1 MTAILM
7 ALLTASRAKAAR
19 ACKRLHHLEYDEGYR
34 PATEEDVLRFGSL
47 VHAGLEAWWNAKKA
61 GQPQDTWLDAALAA
75 LVGEM
80 DPYDLARAQVA
91 MTGYH
96 LRWKDEP
103 FEVLAVE
110 VRFETDLRNPGT
122 GRASRTWRLAGKIDV
137 VVKDLRDGLVRV
149 VEHKTCGEDCS
160 PGSDYW
166 RRLRMD
172 GQVSVYFEG
181 ATALGYDASACLY
194 DVLAK
199 PALRPSAVPVLDADG
214 VKQVFDLHGERVR
227 TKDGKKWRE
236 TGDTAQGFTLQ
247 TRPETPE
254 EFKDRLL
261 AAVAENPDRYFARG
275 DVVRLE
281 AEMNEALFDI
291 WQLGLEV
298 REGQVAK
305 RFPRNSDACVRF
317 GRTCPFWAA
326 CTGEASLDD
335 PTKFTRLTNV
345 HPELAGPADE
355 AQPKEQATA

>member
-34 PATEEDVLRFGSL
+34 PVTEEDVLRFGSL

-61 GQPQDTWLDAALAA
+61 GQPQDAWLDAALAA

-103 FEVLAVE
+103 YEVIAVE
-110 VRFETDLRNPGT
+110 VQFETDLRNPST
-122 GRASRTWRLAGKIDV
+122 GRSSRTWRLAGKIDV
-137 VVKDLRDGLVRV
+137 VGKDLRDGLVRV

-166 RRLRMD
+166 KRLRLD

-181 ATALGYDASACLY
+181 AASLGYAASACLY

-199 PALRPSAVPVLDADG
+199 PALRPSAVPILDADG

-247 TRPETPE
+247 TRTETPD
-254 EFKDRLL
+254 EFRERL
-261 AAVAENPDRYFARG
+261 ANAVAEDPARYFARG

-281 AEMNEALFDI
+281 SEMNEALFDI
-291 WQLGLEV
+291 WQLGLEI
-298 REGQVAK
+298 RAGQVANQ
-305 RFPRNSDACVRF
+305 FPRNDGACVRY
-317 GRTCPFWAA
+317 GRTCQFFAV
-326 CTGEASLDD
+326 CTKEASLDD
-335 PTKFTRLTNV
+335 PTRFKKLESV
-345 HPELAGPADE
+345 HPELAQEVGDAV
-355 AQPKEQATA
+355 QP